1 MGRIE
6 KNAAGR
12 RNAADATSL
21 IARLRNGEPQ
31 ALSELRNR
39 YAKVVYALAF
49 RALQNSVAAEEVLQ
63 NVFSRISHNPEAL
76 DTGSGSLVS
85 WLMVNRR
92 NPSPVGLCGRR

>member
-6 KNAAGR
+6 KTTAGR
-12 RNAADATSL
+12 GNADDGTSL

-31 ALSELRNR
+31 ALSELHNR

-49 RALQNSVAAEEVLQ
+49 RALQNSVAAEEILQ
-63 NVFSRISHNPEAL
+63 NVFSRLSRNPEAF
-76 DTGSGSLVS
+76 DTGSGRLISC
-85 WLMVNRR
+85 LMVNRR